1 MADYKDLEI
10 KALKSK
16 VKEFENYTMDIRNG
30 IGSVVNEP
38 DSKKVGAVLIE
49 LLNIKKPR
57 M

>member
-1 MADYKDLEI
+1 MEGYKEREI

-16 VKEFENYTMDIRNG
+16 INEFESYVMDIRNG
-30 IGSVVNEP
+30 IGSIINEP
-38 DSKKVGAVLIE
+38 DSEKVGKVLID